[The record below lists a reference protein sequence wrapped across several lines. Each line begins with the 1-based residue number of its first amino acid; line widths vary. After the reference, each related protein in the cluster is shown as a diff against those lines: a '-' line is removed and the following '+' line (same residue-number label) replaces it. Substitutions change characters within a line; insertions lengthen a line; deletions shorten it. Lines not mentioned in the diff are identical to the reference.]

1 MRCTETVFD
10 RMREVVNSG
19 SQRGDPG
26 VRCEPTRER
35 INHMNRR
42 PVKLLTAAAL
52 TLVMATGCSPA
63 DAQTESNGQTPSPD
77 QTQQQE
83 ITAQLEAVENEH
95 DARVGIS
102 AIDTGDGSSV
112 DYRSDE
118 RFGFASTLKVFA
130 VAELLAGTSP
140 EELDEVVTWT
150 QADVDAAGWTPV
162 TEKHVDTGLPLEDV
176 AESAL
181 KVSDNAA
188 MNIVLDE
195 IGGPQGLDAALEDA
209 GDPTTE
215 VIDEEPELNDVE
227 PGSSDNTTTPAAY
240 TADLQGLLDSE
251 RLSEDDRKVLLEW
264 MSDNE
269 TGDPLIRAG
278 APEGWTVKD
287 KSGHSDA
294 IQNDIAFVYRPDEDP
309 IVITVLTET
318 EDPESE
324 DGPAIVEA
332 AAEAVLGSFE

>member
-1 MRCTETVFD
+1 M
-10 RMREVVNSG
+10 NSG
-19 SQRGDPG
+19 SQQGEPD
-26 VRCEPTRER
+26 VMCEPTRER
-35 INHMNRR
+35 INHMDRR

-63 DAQTESNGQTPSPD
+63 DAQMESASQTPSPD
-77 QTQQQE
+77 RTRQE
-83 ITAQLEAVENEH
+83 VTAQLEAVENKY
-95 DARVGIS
+95 DARVGVS
-102 AIDTGDGSSV
+102 AIDTGDGSTV
-112 DYRSDE
+112 DHRSDE

-130 VAELLAGTSP
+130 VAELLAGTTP

-181 KVSDNAA
+181 RVSDNAA

-195 IGGPQGLDAALEDA
+195 IGGPQGLDAALEEA
-209 GDPTTE
+209 GDPATE

-240 TADLQGLLDSE
+240 TADLQGLLDPD
-251 RLSEDDRKVLLEW
+251 RLSVDDRAVLLEW

-294 IQNDIAFVYRPDEDP
+294 IQNDIAVVYPPGEDP
-309 IVITVLTET
+309 IIITVLTET